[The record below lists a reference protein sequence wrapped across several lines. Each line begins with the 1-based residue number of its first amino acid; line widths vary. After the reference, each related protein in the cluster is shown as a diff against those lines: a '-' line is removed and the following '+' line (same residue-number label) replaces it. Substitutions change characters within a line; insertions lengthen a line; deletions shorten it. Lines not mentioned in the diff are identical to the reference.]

1 MYENQRMSDSK
12 LENEILF
19 DNHDIDV
26 LRKEEVQM
34 EYLNCI
40 LVVER
45 EKFYMVSIWDS
56 EMALSGL
63 VIILQWSVIKN
74 WNGIILS

>member
-1 MYENQRMSDSK
+1 MSDSK

-45 EKFYMVSIWDS
+45 EKFYMVSI
-56 EMALSGL
+56 
-63 VIILQWSVIKN
+63 
-74 WNGIILS
+74 

>member
-1 MYENQRMSDSK
+1 MSNSK
-12 LENEILF
+12 FENEIF

-40 LVVER
+40 LVEER
-45 EKFYMVSIWDS
+45 EKI
-56 EMALSGL
+56 LHGL
-63 VIILQWSVIKN
+63 HLRF
-74 WNGIILS
+74 